1 MATVMRPLRVLLATA
16 ALSSPTVVLG
26 VDDTPQV
33 DYMLRCQGC
42 HVGDG
47 SGYPG
52 KVPDLRVSLRALSG
66 TPGGREF
73 LLRVPGASLS
83 ILDNEQLA
91 RVYNWMF
98 AEFDPTPLGSA
109 SIAQVHKAKLLD
121 GRTVAIKVQRP
132 GIQPKLIGDIQN
144 LKAFSKLIAK
154 SLPLDYYMIFCEIE
168 RTLIYELDFLY
179 EAQFTQKVFQPIP
192 SRSVKN

>member
-1 MATVMRPLRVLLATA
+1 MRQLRLRVAAVTLLALPGA
-16 ALSSPTVVLG
+16 VRA
-26 VDDTPQV
+26 DETPQV

-52 KVPDLRVSLRALSG
+52 KVPDLRVSLRALLG
-66 TPGGREF
+66 TLGGRDF

-98 AEFDPTPLGSA
+98 AEFDPRGLPEGFVPFTAAEAARARATPLG
-109 SIAQVHKAKLLD
+109 D
-121 GRTVAIKVQRP
+121 VQAARIP
-132 GIQPKLIGDIQN
+132 LATAAGIP
-144 LKAFSKLIAK
+144 AA
-154 SLPLDYYMIFCEIE
+154 Y
-168 RTLIYELDFLY
+168 
-179 EAQFTQKVFQPIP
+179 
-192 SRSVKN
+192 

>member
-98 AEFDPTPLGSA
+98 AEFDPRGLPEGFVPFTAAEAARARATPLG
-109 SIAQVHKAKLLD
+109 D
-121 GRTVAIKVQRP
+121 VQAARIP
-132 GIQPKLIGDIQN
+132 LATAAGIP
-144 LKAFSKLIAK
+144 AA
-154 SLPLDYYMIFCEIE
+154 Y
-168 RTLIYELDFLY
+168 
-179 EAQFTQKVFQPIP
+179 
-192 SRSVKN
+192 